1 MVNTSRSA
9 ARVFAYEGAA
19 VEGAE
24 HTGYTLRNG
33 GVAVSVAI
41 VNNELPRI
49 VYWGRDFGSVSHN
62 HTAFLYE
69 ALRPQR
75 VSGGLDYTNFPT
87 VLPSQAE
94 GWAGASRFV
103 VTRNGQELFCHFRV
117 TDVQVDENG
126 SVIDSFSALAQ
137 DLSGLTDEELAVAQK
152 NSSTYPSELSS
163 VPQLVVT
170 AQDAEQGVRLVWQ
183 MQLLDSGLVRQR
195 ATVSNLEG
203 ADLEGVAVAVAEVA
217 DAGEGMS
224 TVDAAV
230 ADAGEGAAV
239 AAVTATVSN
248 VGELSVLALELGYPV
263 PSTAREILTTA
274 GHHLRERHPQRQN
287 LTMGRFERVTEVGR
301 PDFDATLLLNV
312 GARGFDFE
320 HGEVFS
326 THVGWSGNSVT
337 SVEET
342 VYTLPIIG
350 GGEKLYAGEAVLR
363 AGSDDAYTSP
373 WVYGSYGEGLNE
385 VAHRFHDFVYSLHPN
400 FESKPRP
407 VILNTWEAVYF
418 EHDFA
423 TLKSLADKAAAAGV
437 ERFVVDDG
445 WFGSRRDD
453 TSGLGDWYISP
464 EVWPDGLKP
473 LADYVHAQG
482 MEFGLWFEPEML
494 NTVSEVAEAHPD
506 WILKPTAG
514 RLPMQGRMQQVLDLS
529 NPEAASYVFDA
540 MDSLVK
546 EIGIDYIKWDHNK
559 LVTEPAS
566 PARGFAATQRKQVEA
581 VYAIFDALKIKHDGL
596 EIESCSSGGGRID
609 LGIVERAD
617 RVWTSDCV
625 DPVERADIQRY
636 TSLLLP
642 ESMMGEHVGASPAH
656 STARATSLSMRT
668 ATALFGHLGIEWD
681 LNKQPQEDL
690 DVLARWV
697 ALYKQSRDWAGFG
710 VTVHGDIADDC
721 VRLDGVVS
729 ADGTHALY
737 RFAQVRTSVHYP
749 ANPVRLPGVD
759 AEKLYRVRPVEVQRE
774 LSHEET
780 NGQSE
785 LLWWTQEGVIVPG
798 AALLNYGLRPP
809 QLNPAQAVVF
819 AVDEVAQ

>member
-1 MVNTSRSA
+1 M
-9 ARVFAYEGAA
+9 
-19 VEGAE
+19 
-24 HTGYTLRNG
+24 
-33 GVAVSVAI
+33 
-41 VNNELPRI
+41 
-49 VYWGRDFGSVSHN
+49 
-62 HTAFLYE
+62 
-69 ALRPQR
+69 
-75 VSGGLDYTNFPT
+75 
-87 VLPSQAE
+87 
-94 GWAGASRFV
+94 
-103 VTRNGQELFCHFRV
+103 
-117 TDVQVDENG
+117 
-126 SVIDSFSALAQ
+126 
-137 DLSGLTDEELAVAQK
+137 SGLTDEELAVAQK

-170 AQDAEQGVRLVWQ
+170 AQDAEQGVQLVWQ

-203 ADLEGVAVAVAEVA
+203 VDLEGV
-217 DAGEGMS
+217 
-224 TVDAAV
+224 
-230 ADAGEGAAV
+230 AGEGAAV
-239 AAVTATVSN
+239 AAATATVSN
-248 VGELSVLALELGYPV
+248 AGELSVLALELGYPV
-263 PSTAREILTTA
+263 PSHAQNQSRE
-274 GHHLRERHPQRQN
+274 
-287 LTMGRFERVTEVGR
+287 R

-350 GGEKLYAGEAVLR
+350 GGESLYAGEAVLR

-400 FESKPRP
+400 FASKPRP

-453 TSGLGDWYISP
+453 TSGLGDWYVSK

-668 ATALFGHLGIEWD
+668 ATALFGHLGI
-681 LNKQPQEDL
+681 
-690 DVLARWV
+690 
-697 ALYKQSRDWAGFG
+697 
-710 VTVHGDIADDC
+710 
-721 VRLDGVVS
+721 
-729 ADGTHALY
+729 
-737 RFAQVRTSVHYP
+737 
-749 ANPVRLPGVD
+749 
-759 AEKLYRVRPVEVQRE
+759 
-774 LSHEET
+774 
-780 NGQSE
+780 
-785 LLWWTQEGVIVPG
+785 
-798 AALLNYGLRPP
+798 
-809 QLNPAQAVVF
+809 
-819 AVDEVAQ
+819 

>member
-1 MVNTSRSA
+1 
-9 ARVFAYEGAA
+9 
-19 VEGAE
+19 
-24 HTGYTLRNG
+24 
-33 GVAVSVAI
+33 
-41 VNNELPRI
+41 
-49 VYWGRDFGSVSHN
+49 
-62 HTAFLYE
+62 
-69 ALRPQR
+69 
-75 VSGGLDYTNFPT
+75 
-87 VLPSQAE
+87 
-94 GWAGASRFV
+94 
-103 VTRNGQELFCHFRV
+103 
-117 TDVQVDENG
+117 
-126 SVIDSFSALAQ
+126 Q

-170 AQDAEQGVRLVWQ
+170 AQDAEQGVQLVWQ

-203 ADLEGVAVAVAEVA
+203 TDLEGVA
-217 DAGEGMS
+217 
-224 TVDAAV
+224 
-230 ADAGEGAAV
+230 
-239 AAVTATVSN
+239 
-248 VGELSVLALELGYPV
+248 GELSVLALELGYPV

-350 GGEKLYAGEAVLR
+350 GGESLYAGEAVLR

-506 WILKPTAG
+506 WILKPT
-514 RLPMQGRMQQVLDLS
+514 
-529 NPEAASYVFDA
+529 
-540 MDSLVK
+540 
-546 EIGIDYIKWDHNK
+546 
-559 LVTEPAS
+559 
-566 PARGFAATQRKQVEA
+566 
-581 VYAIFDALKIKHDGL
+581 
-596 EIESCSSGGGRID
+596 
-609 LGIVERAD
+609 
-617 RVWTSDCV
+617 
-625 DPVERADIQRY
+625 
-636 TSLLLP
+636 
-642 ESMMGEHVGASPAH
+642 
-656 STARATSLSMRT
+656 
-668 ATALFGHLGIEWD
+668 
-681 LNKQPQEDL
+681 
-690 DVLARWV
+690 
-697 ALYKQSRDWAGFG
+697 
-710 VTVHGDIADDC
+710 
-721 VRLDGVVS
+721 
-729 ADGTHALY
+729 
-737 RFAQVRTSVHYP
+737 
-749 ANPVRLPGVD
+749 
-759 AEKLYRVRPVEVQRE
+759 
-774 LSHEET
+774 
-780 NGQSE
+780 
-785 LLWWTQEGVIVPG
+785 
-798 AALLNYGLRPP
+798 
-809 QLNPAQAVVF
+809 
-819 AVDEVAQ
+819 